1 MSETRAVFQLAMFW
15 LKADAEENICELSHW
30 RRSTPYS
37 VFGAMHA
44 KHERW
49 QDSSDA
55 EHCRRMSQRMPDGR
69 APSRLDEHYPD
80 IACHAK
86 DHTLN
91 IVETPAVFHPPMFSL
106 KADAM

>member
-1 MSETRAVFQLAMFW
+1 MSETRAVFQLAMFR

-44 KHERW
+44 KHETW

-55 EHCRRMSQRMPDGR
+55 EHCRRMS
-69 APSRLDEHYPD
+69 
-80 IACHAK
+80 
-86 DHTLN
+86 
-91 IVETPAVFHPPMFSL
+91 
-106 KADAM
+106 